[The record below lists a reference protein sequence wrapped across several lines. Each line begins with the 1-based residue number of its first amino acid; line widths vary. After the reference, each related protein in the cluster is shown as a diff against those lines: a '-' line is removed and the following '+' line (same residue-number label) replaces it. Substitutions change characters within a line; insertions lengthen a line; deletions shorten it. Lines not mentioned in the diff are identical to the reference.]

1 MKHSHADRG
10 LAVIPLVII
19 VILVGLAGFSLFSWL
34 STRSAAEQHRRSAE
48 EREKELKTQYE
59 AVKKEAEDSA
69 AEAAELADSLK
80 KTEEAMRLAEEK
92 AQKDAEEKAAM
103 IEELNTKLEAEEKAK
118 VEAEERSL
126 ALEKTLSDLEESI
139 RIAENREEALR
150 SRLASG
156 DSTYGIPAASSFE
169 SMRAALRGQQAE
181 IDSMRDLL
189 ASGQPVAKSQL
200 AGLVSSFESKLAE
213 GEGDVK
219 TIVDQLVKSG
229 RYSRSSKVGQ
239 AVSDLQQSTDK
250 QRSLL
255 DALKSMLASSGDQV
269 DAAQLQALLNDLEAT
284 SADIEAHHSALTA
297 ALEQEMESKNVS
309 SSDSGLLAELQTSLT
324 RQRAEVENI
333 RRELAQANAE
343 RDAAIERQK
352 QLERLSI
359 EVRYDI
365 DYQVRS
371 VNYKRRL
378 HSMYDRVANPAA
390 EK

>member
-19 VILVGLAGFSLFSWL
+19 VILLGLAGFSLFSWL

-69 AEAAELADSLK
+69 AEAAELADSLQ

-103 IEELNTKLEAEEKAK
+103 IEELNAKLEAEEKAK
-118 VEAEERSL
+118 VEAEERSS

-150 SRLASG
+150 SRLASD

-213 GEGDVK
+213 GEGNVN

-239 AVSDLQQSTDK
+239 AVSDLQQSTEK

-284 SADIEAHHSALTA
+284 SADIETHHSALTA
-297 ALEQEMESKNVS
+297 ALEKEMDSKNVS
-309 SSDSGLLAELQTSLT
+309 SSDSGLLADLQTSLT
-324 RQRAEVENI
+324 RQRAEVEQI